1 MHHLDPHIEAL
12 IFVSDHPLTIGDI
25 MDTLK
30 ISLQVDFSEQDILDA
45 IARLLEKYQ
54 QEGFAIEIVEISDGY
69 RFMTKGS
76 YHTTIGNYLKISN
89 KKKLTKSAME
99 TLSIIAY
106 RQPLAKSEMEE
117 IRGVNCDYTVQK
129 LMEKDLIEI
138 VGRSDGPGRPLLYG
152 TSTKFMDYFGL
163 KSITDLPK
171 MKEVR
176 PEINSIGEGEDILL
190 SQYLPHTEE
199 Q

>member
-45 IARLLEKYQ
+45 LARLIEKYQ
-54 QEGFAIEIVEISDGY
+54 QEGFAMEIVEISDGY

-76 YHTTIGNYLKISN
+76 YHTTIGSYLKISN